1 MVKDTILKKNN
12 GHNNDICI
20 YMQRYKSKQN
30 LLRLKK
36 VRIDSIVKEQFSFIV
51 LKPWCKKDWV
61 GPVCSEVSTELPCAR
76 LHMGT

>member
-1 MVKDTILKKNN
+1 MGTFSQDWRPITVVVYKDTILKKNN

-36 VRIDSIVKEQFSFIV
+36 VRIDSIVKEQSSFIV
-51 LKPWCKKDWV
+51 LKP
-61 GPVCSEVSTELPCAR
+61 
-76 LHMGT
+76 